1 MYEAREIVF
10 YHLIIQM
17 IFTLNLLTNIQHKPK
32 VVNQNTHIT
41 CSLEQLFHERA
52 LDVGL
57 LQPCHIQQARVE

>member
-1 MYEAREIVF
+1 
-10 YHLIIQM
+10 M

-52 LDVGL
+52 LKNRPEIWKTKIKTAQKITRML
-57 LQPCHIQQARVE
+57 IAPEEAP